1 MEIQNNTS
9 PHTHRNTLLIAAL
22 AGAVYL
28 VAEIILGG
36 MDIAWISYGG
46 GWDFKV
52 NAIYISLTV
61 VTVISFTLFA
71 RGFIALSTVFENK
84 LLKIIS
90 YTLIIAVT
98 GMGILDVSTLSA
110 ENSESL
116 LLVYAIPWVLMG
128 ALSIAFGISL
138 IRLQDGMGEL
148 ARIAGILEIVMGCMM
163 VTVVL
168 FFLTYVILVP
178 ATVVEIFVLYRGYEY
193 LSRPELSPVN
203 A

>member
-1 MEIQNNTS
+1 METQQNTL
-9 PHTHRNTLLIAAL
+9 PHAHRNTLLIAAL

-36 MDIAWISYGG
+36 MDIAWINSNG

-52 NAIYISLTV
+52 NALYISLTV

-84 LLKIIS
+84 LLKIVS
-90 YTLIIAVT
+90 YALIIAVT
-98 GMGILDVSTLSA
+98 GMGVLDISTLST
-110 ENSESL
+110 EDPESL
-116 LLVYAIPWVLMG
+116 LLTYAIPWVLMG